1 MNKKISLFSFAII
14 IPFFTI
20 YNLSSKCNFNKEKN
34 NFLKEFNSINNQL
47 KLQFIKSNNTQDFY
61 WNQLDVDSDF
71 DFEFSS
77 KELEKHFLIKKLY
90 FTFSEN
96 NVFYNYQIFNKKT
109 MIYSPIY
116 KKEIKVKTIDDKY
129 KNIEKNIDQLLN
141 KINNELSLNDNKN
154 KLKKQIQEYQNIK
167 NQILND
173 ENLKRKYQNVIDSYN
188 FFIEMIEKENNEFK
202 LIKIFKQLKN
212 SGSNDF
218 LSNNSLIEK
227 YLNAIEL
234 TKNIFLL
241 PTATSFIENIIKE
254 NKYNE
259 FRGSFDNDDD
269 FKNNPGSGI
278 YKLFIQMNF
287 WKDLNEKEKWNE
299 AKNQINKIIEE
310 SNSKCMVVSFIK
322 KWCPDCNRF
331 KKEIA
336 PQYQKKYT
344 NDKFV
349 YFDLETNSNQQK
361 IYHLML
367 SILNSMG
374 AKKYLLRVPYTVFI
388 YKGKIIANGTEINTL
403 DKMESLRRIYEN
415 NFDW

>member
-241 PTATSFIENIIKE
+241 PTATSFIENIIKK

>member
-1 MNKKISLFSFAII
+1 
-14 IPFFTI
+14 
-20 YNLSSKCNFNKEKN
+20 
-34 NFLKEFNSINNQL
+34 
-47 KLQFIKSNNTQDFY
+47 
-61 WNQLDVDSDF
+61 
-71 DFEFSS
+71 
-77 KELEKHFLIKKLY
+77 
-90 FTFSEN
+90 
-96 NVFYNYQIFNKKT
+96 
-109 MIYSPIY
+109 
-116 KKEIKVKTIDDKY
+116 
-129 KNIEKNIDQLLN
+129 
-141 KINNELSLNDNKN
+141 
-154 KLKKQIQEYQNIK
+154 
-167 NQILND
+167 
-173 ENLKRKYQNVIDSYN
+173 
-188 FFIEMIEKENNEFK
+188 
-202 LIKIFKQLKN
+202 
-212 SGSNDF
+212 
-218 LSNNSLIEK
+218 
-227 YLNAIEL
+227 
-234 TKNIFLL
+234 
-241 PTATSFIENIIKE
+241 
-254 NKYNE
+254 
-259 FRGSFDNDDD
+259 
-269 FKNNPGSGI
+269 
-278 YKLFIQMNF
+278 MNF

>member
-173 ENLKRKYQNVIDSYN
+173 ENLKRKYQNVIASYN
-188 FFIEMIEKENNEFK
+188 FFIEMIEK
-202 LIKIFKQLKN
+202 
-212 SGSNDF
+212 
-218 LSNNSLIEK
+218 
-227 YLNAIEL
+227 
-234 TKNIFLL
+234 
-241 PTATSFIENIIKE
+241 
-254 NKYNE
+254 
-259 FRGSFDNDDD
+259 
-269 FKNNPGSGI
+269 KNN
-278 YKLFIQMNF
+278 
-287 WKDLNEKEKWNE
+287 
-299 AKNQINKIIEE
+299 
-310 SNSKCMVVSFIK
+310 
-322 KWCPDCNRF
+322 
-331 KKEIA
+331 
-336 PQYQKKYT
+336 
-344 NDKFV
+344 
-349 YFDLETNSNQQK
+349 
-361 IYHLML
+361 
-367 SILNSMG
+367 
-374 AKKYLLRVPYTVFI
+374 
-388 YKGKIIANGTEINTL
+388 
-403 DKMESLRRIYEN
+403 
-415 NFDW
+415 